1 MCVEA
6 IASGISSLSSVFSF
20 VSPIIGIMSSMA
32 AAQAQAAAA
41 QAQAQATQNMA
52 DYNAK
57 VMEAQSEE
65 SVVKYS
71 DEERKMRLKAS
82 IIKANQRAMAGASGI
97 AVDFGSAADVQQAT
111 IYNLEQDA
119 ATIRYNA
126 LSEQLAYGQ
135 KATQYKYQ
143 GDYAKIGGDI
153 KSDAAKLGGMT
164 AMFSGLT
171 DFATKW
177 DSLAASSSKKLKTS
191 TLGSTDMRLVNPL
204 YAG

>member
-82 IIKANQRAMAGASGI
+82 IIKANQRLW
-97 AVDFGSAADVQQAT
+97 
-111 IYNLEQDA
+111 LEL
-119 ATIRYNA
+119 RHC
-126 LSEQLAYGQ
+126 S
-135 KATQYKYQ
+135 
-143 GDYAKIGGDI
+143 
-153 KSDAAKLGGMT
+153 
-164 AMFSGLT
+164 
-171 DFATKW
+171 
-177 DSLAASSSKKLKTS
+177 
-191 TLGSTDMRLVNPL
+191 
-204 YAG
+204 